1 MYPRRLRETIQNA
14 GMLRY
19 ESPTDPQIFEE
30 HITSSEDGD
39 FDGLQ
44 DEEDA
49 MADLFTEWFPPEPP
63 TEMSTE
69 IAHHAP
75 NAKHKISDGYPKQDH
90 TDEGFTSL
98 SYYSKTSS
106 YVPMPAIG

>member
-1 MYPRRLRETIQNA
+1 MYSRRLRETIQHA

-19 ESPTDPQIFEE
+19 ESPTDPQILEE
-30 HITSSEDGD
+30 HVTSSEDGD

-63 TEMSTE
+63 T
-69 IAHHAP
+69 
-75 NAKHKISDGYPKQDH
+75 
-90 TDEGFTSL
+90 GFTSL

-106 YVPMPAIG
+106 YVPRPAIG

>member
-1 MYPRRLRETIQNA
+1 MYPRRLRETIQHA

-30 HITSSEDGD
+30 HVTSSEDGD

-49 MADLFTEWFPPEPP
+49 MDDLFAEWFPPEPP
-63 TEMSTE
+63 T
-69 IAHHAP
+69 
-75 NAKHKISDGYPKQDH
+75 
-90 TDEGFTSL
+90 GFN
-98 SYYSKTSS
+98 SS
-106 YVPMPAIG
+106 